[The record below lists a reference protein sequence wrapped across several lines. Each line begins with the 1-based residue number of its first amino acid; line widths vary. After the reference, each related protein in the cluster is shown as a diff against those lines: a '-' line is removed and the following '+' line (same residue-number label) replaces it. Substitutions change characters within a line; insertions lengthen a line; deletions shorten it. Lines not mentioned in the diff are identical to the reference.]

1 MTWDDPGLLTVL
13 SLRAASVQGKRGS
26 GVDSLIQWPVP
37 AGVMKSGGASRK
49 GSKGCR
55 CHRPQRCSGNGFCPG
70 SLGFRSHMKDQRER
84 ESERERERASERE
97 RERQSNAAKDSPEQN
112 IRIKQKK
119 AFTKS
124 DIKRPRAD
132 FQPHPMG
139 FSSILFRQAEANSFA
154 VLETEGAEYGVDKSN
169 GKHSIQQLEDQSRS
183 LSPCFV
189 KYITRR
195 DIATKQVGGGSL
207 VCLGRANILFFII
220 QRGPV

>member
-1 MTWDDPGLLTVL
+1 
-13 SLRAASVQGKRGS
+13 
-26 GVDSLIQWPVP
+26 
-37 AGVMKSGGASRK
+37 
-49 GSKGCR
+49 
-55 CHRPQRCSGNGFCPG
+55 
-70 SLGFRSHMKDQRER
+70 MKDQRER
-84 ESERERERASERE
+84 GSELERERERERARE
-97 RERQSNAAKDSPEQN
+97 RNAAKDTLEQN
-112 IRIKQKK
+112 IRLKQKK

-183 LSPCFV
+183 PSPCFV

-220 QRGPV
+220 ERGPV